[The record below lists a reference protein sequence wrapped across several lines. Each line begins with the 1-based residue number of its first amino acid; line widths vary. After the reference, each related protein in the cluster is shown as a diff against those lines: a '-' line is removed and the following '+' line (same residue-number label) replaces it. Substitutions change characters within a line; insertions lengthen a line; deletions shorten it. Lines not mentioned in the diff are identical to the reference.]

1 METPK
6 KPMMWPQ
13 YARGVPLYVPGRRRT
28 LYCVVRP
35 CPDLIASCPDVAKE
49 LILTRSAQEARE
61 LADVLPTD
69 RIVHL
74 DLPEHEQLTMC

>member
-1 METPK
+1 
-6 KPMMWPQ
+6 MMWPQ